1 MGDEKKKGSILKI
14 VIPVLIL
21 LAAAAGIALWLS
33 GRYLASTMRLERLE
47 GTVQL
52 EDESGREQELVSRM
66 RFKSGNALRT
76 EGRSLVGVSLDS
88 SKLVTLDENSR
99 ADFVKQF
106 KFLELKLT
114 AGRLYFNVSKPL
126 PEDEEFD
133 IRTSTMVMGIR
144 GTSGYVTVDEFG
156 NESLTVTDGTVHVI
170 GTNPVTGEVKE
181 IDVRGGESIR
191 VYLFNDR
198 TVDSIEFRLEAKEE
212 KDLPHFALRMLVED
226 EPLMEK
232 VCDDTDWSPSVIHYY
247 YENGSEE
254 DERERTGNPAGQEN
268 RGDEGP
274 GGRGENGTGPGARN
288 ESGSAARESAAGSSP
303 VESASQT
310 GSEAGTAGREQNGTN
325 ASGTQATR
333 SSTAVRS
340 TAAGNTAAQNTAA
353 GNTAA
358 GSTAAQTAAQNTAA
372 ETLPAAPE
380 NTEAS
385 LEITGTAAGG
395 EASSASQTSEVQ
407 YTDADGN
414 PLDDDEIGP
423 WLDYPDEESS
433 SAAGA
438 ADGASEGS
446 AAGADAAAGSGTATG
461 ADTAAGADTAGAA
474 DTAAAAESAA
484 AADTS
489 AAGADGGSTFESE
502 SDWDMMAGDPT

>member
-1 MGDEKKKGSILKI
+1 MGEEKKKGSILKI

-52 EDESGREQELVSRM
+52 EDGSGREQELVSHM

-156 NESLTVTDGTVHVI
+156 NESLTVTDGTVHVV

-232 VCDDTDWSPSVIHYY
+232 VCGDTDWSPSVIHYY

-254 DERERTGNPAGQEN
+254 DERERAGNPAGQEN

-274 GGRGENGTGPGARN
+274 GGRNGEAPGGNGREENGTEPG
-288 ESGSAARESAAGSSP
+288 AGSSP
-303 VESASQT
+303 AESASQT

-333 SSTAVRS
+333 GSTAARS
-340 TAAGNTAAQNTAA
+340 TATGNTAAQNTAA

-380 NTEAS
+380 NTEAA

-395 EASSASQTSEVQ
+395 EASSAAQTSEVQ

>member
-1 MGDEKKKGSILKI
+1 MGEEKKKGSILKI

-52 EDESGREQELVSRM
+52 EDGSGREQELVSHM

-156 NESLTVTDGTVHVI
+156 NESLTVTDGTVHVV

-232 VCDDTDWSPSVIHYY
+232 VCGDTDWSPSVIHYY

-254 DERERTGNPAGQEN
+254 DERERAGNPAGQEN

-274 GGRGENGTGPGARN
+274 GGRNGEAPGGNGREENGTEPG
-288 ESGSAARESAAGSSP
+288 AGSSP
-303 VESASQT
+303 AESASQT

-333 SSTAVRS
+333 GSTAARS
-340 TAAGNTAAQNTAA
+340 TATGNTAAQNTAA

-380 NTEAS
+380 NTEAA

-395 EASSASQTSEVQ
+395 EASSAAQTSEVQ

-446 AAGADAAAGSGTATG
+446 AAGADAAAGSRTATG